1 MALVLA
7 RQAFD
12 ARCKGRDL
20 AQFLVAPVQRV
31 PRYRLL
37 LEALV
42 LRTNED
48 HADRNDL
55 DEALAL
61 VRDACAKIDAIL
73 GEHAVRNEMQLLKSR
88 IHDPSNQLSSLVA
101 HRLVRTGDARKLS
114 TSKIETLTFW
124 LTDRA
129 LFSCDRPPATNMY
142 RLRFYAPLTRCVVE
156 AAPFA
161 TLSNRCDRAASAQLE
176 LSDGARADGREV
188 ARHLR

>member
-1 MALVLA
+1 MVLA

-55 DEALAL
+55 DEALTLEDAGIFGVVGGAL
-61 VRDACAKIDAIL
+61 
-73 GEHAVRNEMQLLKSR
+73 
-88 IHDPSNQLSSLVA
+88 SLV
-101 HRLVRTGDARKLS
+101 VRTELA
-114 TSKIETLTFW
+114 ETQTNK
-124 LTDRA
+124 A
-129 LFSCDRPPATNMY
+129 PPE
-142 RLRFYAPLTRCVVE
+142 P
-156 AAPFA
+156 
-161 TLSNRCDRAASAQLE
+161 
-176 LSDGARADGREV
+176 EV
-188 ARHLR
+188 PSQD